1 MNREAL
7 AREAASKTQ
16 MSRRRVSAVLNEFL
30 SEVTE
35 ALSRD
40 ERVMLRDFGSFTVKS
55 RKARMARDLNSN
67 VEMPLSGRDI
77 PHFVPF
83 GTLKDTVAQQ
93 SPGAVEHI
101 LKEPADQVSRPVG
114 ETRVD
119 ETRKDISAMLS
130 RAEILADKG
139 KFEQAIQQYRRIL
152 EQNPGH
158 TTAIGGLGKMF
169 YCTGDRETAL
179 QQYNRA
185 LKNDPGHTDTL
196 VARAVLFAET
206 GKYEE
211 AKADL
216 LRALEYEP
224 PSFEACYQLGVLYIT
239 VGSYDAAIRML
250 TRALETDRSR
260 PEVHLELGKA
270 YCHVERH
277 AEAIG
282 HFETLLRHEPDNGQ
296 AYRYLGLIYDKD
308 RQIDKAL
315 EMYRK
320 SNEISL
326 S

>member
-7 AREAASKTQ
+7 AREAASKAQ

-40 ERVMLRDFGSFTVKS
+40 ERVMLRDFGSFNVKS

-67 VEMPLSGRDI
+67 VDMPLGDRDV
-77 PHFVPF
+77 PHFTPF
-83 GTLKDTVAQQ
+83 GTLKNTVAQQ
-93 SPGAVEHI
+93 SPGPVERI
-101 LKEPADQVSRPVG
+101 PEEPAGQVSRPA
-114 ETRVD
+114 D

-158 TTAIGGLGKMF
+158 TTAIGGLGKMLYF
-169 YCTGDRETAL
+169 IGDQETAL

-185 LKNDPGHTDTL
+185 LKNDPGHVDTL
-196 VARAVLFAET
+196 VNRAVLFAET
-206 GKYEE
+206 GQYDE
-211 AKADL
+211 AKTDL

-224 PSFEACYQLGVLYIT
+224 PAFEACYHLGVLYIT
-239 VGSYDAAIRML
+239 IGSYDAAIRML
-250 TRALETDRSR
+250 TRALETDRTK

-277 AEAIG
+277 AEAIE
-282 HFETLLRHEPDNGQ
+282 HFETLLRHEPENGQ